1 MYWNCSYIINVVF
14 GWLISAEVSSIKW
27 SGSFCLIPT
36 DKMTTDFIK
45 IKMEKTEKKIRNA
58 LVNYIISNDK
68 HWTKEKLK
76 SYSITG
82 LTIIKTEIEIRIAQ
96 KKKHS

>member
-1 MYWNCSYIINVVF
+1 
-14 GWLISAEVSSIKW
+14 
-27 SGSFCLIPT
+27 
-36 DKMTTDFIK
+36 
-45 IKMEKTEKKIRNA
+45 MEKTEKKIRDA
-58 LVNYIISNDK
+58 LANYIISNDK